1 MKVYHNPRCR
11 KSREV
16 LAILKS
22 KNCQVEIIEYLKN
35 PPKRAEIKHL
45 IKMLNI
51 CAFDLIRKEE
61 RIFKENYKNKKLK
74 EEEYIQILC
83 LHPILIQRPII
94 IKDNFAVLGRPPI
107 NVLDLLNK

>member
-16 LAILKS
+16 LALLES
-22 KNCQVEIIEYLKN
+22 KKCEVEIVEYLKN
-35 PPKRAEIKHL
+35 PLTASEIKHL
-45 IKMLNI
+45 IKMLNMS
-51 CAFDLIRKEE
+51 AFDLIRKEE
-61 RIFKENYKNKKLK
+61 KIFKEHYKNKKLK
-74 EEEYIQILC
+74 EEDYVKILC

-94 IKDNFAVLGRPPI
+94 VKDNFAVLGRPPI